1 MMVLRHNGKRFLLH
15 PYKVKFVKDGIE
27 YEKAALPNKRYWEE
41 LALRDNFN
49 ISFEEIVLSLEQ
61 KERYEEI
68 CKIECDEGLTED
80 FENYILEGK
89 YPDENINEESG
100 EIVRVMSIHPLMVLK
115 KEKNIQLLEQDNAD
129 LWYEVMIG
137 GV

>member
-15 PYKVKFVKDGIE
+15 PYKVKFVKDGVE

-49 ISFEEIVLSLEQ
+49 VSFEEIILTVEQ

-80 FENYILEGK
+80 FENYIL
-89 YPDENINEESG
+89 
-100 EIVRVMSIHPLMVLK
+100 
-115 KEKNIQLLEQDNAD
+115 
-129 LWYEVMIG
+129 
-137 GV
+137 